1 MENYITDAEVRSA
14 LKSFK
19 SGNVSNTNYG
29 VSLCD
34 LFSDEGVN
42 FNASMEMV
50 FNNEVFLSM
59 LRDGWKAFDGREY
72 LDIDMYTGKDKDGDN
87 TTINILGVI
96 ATHED
101 ESDPTSTEIFKFNS
115 CVLGKDNTITIE
127 AHYVYD
133 GDFSLS
139 IAEPIEILANFG
151 VCVSCFVRDEN
162 MKITPLKINELRNL
176 ITIKNS
182 D

>member
-14 LKSFK
+14 LRSFK

-34 LFSDEGVN
+34 LFSDDGVD

-50 FNNEVFLSM
+50 FDNEVFLSM

-72 LDIDMYTGKDKDGDN
+72 LDIDMYTGKDGDGKD
-87 TTINILGVI
+87 TVTNILGVV

-101 ESDPTSTEIFKFNS
+101 ESDPESPEVFKFTS
-115 CVLGKDNTITIE
+115 CVLGNDNTITIE
-127 AHYVYD
+127 AQYIYD
-133 GDFSLS
+133 GNFSFS
-139 IAEPIEILANFG
+139 IMNPIEILANFG
-151 VCVSCFVRDEN
+151 VCVSCFVRDGN
-162 MKITPLKINELRNL
+162 MKITPLKINDLRSL